1 MGAGLG
7 TPYINPN
14 RRLAVLEQKF
24 VLRGQTF
31 PLMEV
36 VSGNQIENKLFSRLA
51 NQLLIDL
58 FKLMISI
65 VEYDLL
71 RW

>member
-7 TPYINPN
+7 TLYIYPN
-14 RRLAVLEQKF
+14 RRLAVLKQKF

-31 PLMEV
+31 LLMKV

-65 VEYDLL
+65 VEYDLM

>member
-7 TPYINPN
+7 TLYIYPN
-14 RRLAVLEQKF
+14 RRLAVLKQKF

-31 PLMEV
+31 LLMKV
-36 VSGNQIENKLFSRLA
+36 VSDNQIENKLFSRLA

-65 VEYDLL
+65 VEYDLM